1 MNKREKNSYRM
12 CCRGEGGIQP
22 WYLLL
27 FSYELFT
34 FPRSSSK
41 MDFED
46 RCCTGKQSQG
56 FFQLQDIDR
65 FTCVKQWGQLVV
77 NCLNHRETPPMKKW
91 KHSLFCISKFLVS
104 SGVKCTETDSLIH
117 NVKLSELQI
126 STLCDAGRLLNT

>member
-1 MNKREKNSYRM
+1 MFIFRFSPVSLPLVKEGRALMQLQYNKADIR
-12 CCRGEGGIQP
+12 
-22 WYLLL
+22 W
-27 FSYELFT
+27 
-34 FPRSSSK
+34 SSSK

-91 KHSLFCISKFLVS
+91 KHSLFCISKFL
-104 SGVKCTETDSLIH
+104 DM
-117 NVKLSELQI
+117 
-126 STLCDAGRLLNT
+126 LCFEFLTPHTGLDLLRLCESCHLLM